1 MLTRAQLTEVSDTMR
16 RMFPDAHCELTHRN
30 PFELVVAVALSAQ
43 ATDALVNKVTP
54 GLFEAYPSVE
64 SMAAADVADIEALI
78 KRIGL
83 YRNKAKNVKALSMQ
97 IVERHDG
104 IVPSDRESLEAL
116 PGVGRKTANVV
127 LSVAFHEP
135 AFAVDTHVERVS
147 KRLGICRW
155 KDNVRQ
161 VEDTLMK
168 KIIAATCLIG
178 AITLPALTQAR
189 EVTLTT
195 QLKDYSGNDAYL
207 AIYVT
212 DANGQYQKTLW

>member
-54 GLFEAYPSVE
+54 GLFEAYPTVE
-64 SMAAADVADIEALI
+64 SMATADVADIEALI

-135 AFAVDTHVERVS
+135 AFAVDTLS
-147 KRLGICRW
+147 
-155 KDNVRQ
+155 
-161 VEDTLMK
+161 
-168 KIIAATCLIG
+168 LIH
-178 AITLPALTQAR
+178 I
-189 EVTLTT
+189 
-195 QLKDYSGNDAYL
+195 
-207 AIYVT
+207 
-212 DANGQYQKTLW
+212 

>member
-1 MLTRAQLTEVSDTMR
+1 MLTRAQLQEVSDAMKQ
-16 RMFPDAHCELTHRN
+16 MFPDAHCELTHQN

-54 GLFEAYPSVE
+54 GLFEAFPTAE
-64 SMAAADVADIEALI
+64 AMASADVSEIEALI

-83 YRNKAKNVKALSMQ
+83 YRNKAKNVKALSEK
-97 IVERHDG
+97 IVNEHGG
-104 IVPSDRESLEAL
+104 IVPSDRASLEAL

-127 LSVAFHEP
+127 LSVAFQEP

-161 VEDTLMK
+161 VEDTLMRKFPREEWSQLHHQFIFFGRYHCKAQRPSCEACPLLHMCREGK
-168 KIIAATCLIG
+168 KRMKS
-178 AITLPALTQAR
+178 QK
-189 EVTLTT
+189 VTT
-195 QLKDYSGNDAYL
+195 
-207 AIYVT
+207 
-212 DANGQYQKTLW
+212 

>member
-147 KRLGICRW
+147 KRHGHQSDCPADGQDIGQQPGEYSPER
-155 KDNVRQ
+155 
-161 VEDTLMK
+161 
-168 KIIAATCLIG
+168 IATVAPKTIDAHPRG
-178 AITLPALTQAR
+178 APR
-189 EVTLTT
+189 RFG
-195 QLKDYSGNDAYL
+195 D
-207 AIYVT
+207 VT
-212 DANGQYQKTLW
+212 D

>member
-1 MLTRAQLTEVSDTMR
+1 MLTRAQLNEVSETMR

-43 ATDALVNKVTP
+43 ATDALVNRVTP
-54 GLFEAYPSVE
+54 GLFEAFPTVE
-64 SMAAADVADIEALI
+64 AMAAADVSEIESLI

-97 IVERHDG
+97 IVEQHGG
-104 IVPSDRESLEAL
+104 IVPDDRASLEAL

-147 KRLGICRW
+147 KRLGICR
-155 KDNVRQ
+155 
-161 VEDTLMK
+161 
-168 KIIAATCLIG
+168 
-178 AITLPALTQAR
+178 
-189 EVTLTT
+189 
-195 QLKDYSGNDAYL
+195 
-207 AIYVT
+207 
-212 DANGQYQKTLW
+212 